1 MIVRGG
7 IKSMGKSDLS
17 TDCEVIH
24 LDTVTEARAVMPCD
38 EEIFD
43 LSELFKAFADST
55 RVKILWALD
64 THEMCVCDIAAL
76 LNMTKSA
83 VSHQLR
89 YLREA
94 DLIKNRRDG
103 KVVFYTLADEHVR
116 EIFEKAFEHIK
127 EDK

>member
-1 MIVRGG
+1 
-7 IKSMGKSDLS
+7 MGKTELPS
-17 TDCEVIH
+17 DCEVIH
-24 LDTVTEARAVMPCD
+24 LETVEAAKSIMPCD

-89 YLREA
+89 YLRDA
-94 DLIKNRRDG
+94 KLIRNRRDG
-103 KVVFYTLADEHVR
+103 KVVFYELSDQHVR
-116 EIFEKAFEHIK
+116 QIFEMAFEHIR

>member
-1 MIVRGG
+1 
-7 IKSMGKSDLS
+7 MGKSDLS

-64 THEMCVCDIAAL
+64 TPEMCVCDIAAL

>member
-1 MIVRGG
+1 MK
-7 IKSMGKSDLS
+7 KSENVS
-17 TDCEVIH
+17 DCEVIH
-24 LDTVTEARAVMPCD
+24 TETVENAKKIMPCD

-43 LSELFKAFADST
+43 LSELFKSFADST

-83 VSHQLR
+83 VSHQLK
-89 YLREA
+89 YLRNA
-94 DLIKNRRDG
+94 GLIRNRRDG
-103 KVVFYTLADEHVR
+103 KVVFYTLSDDHVR

-127 EDK
+127 E